1 LNGIMNIGIIGL
13 GYWGPNIVRNALAVD
28 SIDRVVACDI
38 DEAQLA
44 KIKAKHPEA
53 EISNSVDGLLADDS
67 IDGVV
72 VVLPVDLH
80 YPIAM
85 KAIAAGKHVVL
96 EKPFTS
102 TVAQGE
108 EILEA
113 ADKKGVITMV
123 DHTFLYTGAVR
134 QIKTLVNNGTLGDI
148 YFYDSARTNLGLF
161 QRDCNVIW
169 DLAPHDFSIMN
180 HVIGKRPVSVQAMGG
195 DHAGRGF
202 VDVAYVH
209 VDFGDNTIA
218 HFHVSWLS
226 PIKERQTVIGG
237 DKKMV
242 VWDDN
247 NATERVKIY
256 DKGFSMTAEAGK
268 HPSFQYRNGEYEV
281 APVEQTEALALML
294 EEFASAVKEKR
305 QPLTSGRDGVEV
317 VRILEACEQSL
328 AKGGA
333 AVKL

>member
-1 LNGIMNIGIIGL
+1 MNLGIIGL
-13 GYWGPNIVRNALAVD
+13 GYWGPNIVRNALAVS

-38 DEAQLA
+38 DESQLA
-44 KIKAKHPEA
+44 KIKEKHPQA
-53 EISNSVDGLLADDS
+53 ETTNSVDKLLADDN

-72 VVLPVDLH
+72 VVLPVGLH
-80 YPIAM
+80 HPMAM

-102 TVAQGE
+102 TVNQGLE
-108 EILEA
+108 VLEA
-113 ADKKGVITMV
+113 ADKKGVVTMV

-134 QIKTLVNNGTLGDI
+134 RIRQLAQEGVLGNI
-148 YFYDSARTNLGLF
+148 FFYDSARTNLGLF

-195 DHAGRGF
+195 DHSGRGF

-218 HFHVSWLS
+218 HFQVSWLS

-247 NATERVKIY
+247 NTAERVKVY
-256 DKGFSMTAEAGK
+256 DKGFSVSDESGK
-268 HPSFQYRNGEYEV
+268 HPVFQYRNGEYEV
-281 APVEQTEALALML
+281 AAVEQTEALALML
-294 EEFASAVKEKR
+294 DEFAASIREKR
-305 QPLTSGRDGVEV
+305 QPLTSGADGVDV
-317 VRILEACEQSL
+317 VRILEACDRSL
-328 AKGGA
+328 AQGGA
-333 AVKL
+333 AISI

>member
-1 LNGIMNIGIIGL
+1 MNVGIIGL
-13 GYWGPNIVRNALAVD
+13 GYWGPNIVRNALAAKG
-28 SIDRVVACDI
+28 IDRVVACDI
-38 DEAQLA
+38 DTAQLE
-44 KIKAKHPEA
+44 KIKAKHPEV
-53 EISNSVDGLLADDS
+53 EISHSVEKLLADDA

-80 YPIAM
+80 HPIAM
-85 KAIAAGKHVVL
+85 KAIEAGKHVVL

-108 EILEA
+108 AILEA
-113 ADKKGVITMV
+113 AEKKGVITMV

-134 QIKTLVNNGTLGDI
+134 RIKQLVNDGTLGNI

-180 HVIGKRPVSVQAMGG
+180 HVIGKKAKTVQAMGG

-202 VDVAYVH
+202 ADVAYVH
-209 VDFGDNTIA
+209 VDFGDQTIA

-237 DKKMV
+237 DRKMV

-247 NATERVKIY
+247 LSTEKVKVY
-256 DKGFSMTAEAGK
+256 DKGFSLQQEAGK
-268 HPSFQYRNGEYEV
+268 HPQYQYRNGEYVAAEV
-281 APVEQTEALALML
+281 EPTEALGLML
-294 EEFASAVKEKR
+294 EEFASSVAEKR
-305 QPLTSGRDGVEV
+305 TPLTSGADGVEV

-328 AKGGA
+328 ARGGA
-333 AVKL
+333 AVSL

>member
-1 LNGIMNIGIIGL
+1 MNIGIIGL
-13 GYWGPNIVRNALAVD
+13 GYWGPNIVRNALAVK
-28 SIDRVVACDI
+28 SIGRVVACDI

-53 EISNSVDGLLADDS
+53 EITNSVDKLLSDS
-67 IDGVV
+67 DIDGVV

-80 YPIAM
+80 HPMAM
-85 KAIAAGKHVVL
+85 KAIAAGKHIVL

-108 EILEA
+108 EVLEA
-113 ADKKGVITMV
+113 ADKKGLITMV

-134 QIKTLVNNGTLGDI
+134 SIKKLADEGALGDI

-180 HVIGKRPVSVQAMGG
+180 HIIGKKPVAVRAMGA

-202 VDVAYVH
+202 ADVAYVH
-209 VDFGDNTIA
+209 VEFGDDTIA
-218 HFHVSWLS
+218 HFHVSWIS

-237 DKKMV
+237 NRKMV

-247 NATERVKIY
+247 NAAEKVKVY
-256 DKGFSMTAEAGK
+256 DKGFSMQAEAGK
-268 HPSFQYRNGEYEV
+268 HPVYQYRNGEYEL

-294 EEFASAVKEKR
+294 EEFASAVSEKR

-317 VRILEACEQSL
+317 VRILEACEQSITRGSERIVL
-328 AKGGA
+328 
-333 AVKL
+333 